1 MSDEWKGPRN
11 FKLLISFIL
20 HLSIFRFQF
29 LFQELH
35 GNHFR
40 GSTEKIG
47 NTSVWELVA
56 GRFQWSFQGCRS
68 FPGLYSTE
76 ICFEILLLFLWIL
89 FSTFDFNVLLVSRRR
104 IVLYFSCL
112 YLTKTYN
119 RHAGYSVQEA
129 NQRHLSHLVLGNGAL
144 FSQVPTLELRHKS
157 GHRVP
162 VCTPFLLVVGKSCTA
177 LYTLL
182 SSCFKMALNR
192 V

>member
-1 MSDEWKGPRN
+1 MRVDFSDHFRDVDHFRASTLQKSASKFFCYFYEYCSP
-11 FKLLISFIL
+11 LLISTC
-20 HLSIFRFQF
+20 F
-29 LFQELH
+29 LFPAE
-35 GNHFR
+35 
-40 GSTEKIG
+40 E
-47 NTSVWELVA
+47 
-56 GRFQWSFQGCRS
+56 
-68 FPGLYSTE
+68 
-76 ICFEILLLFLWIL
+76 
-89 FSTFDFNVLLVSRRR
+89 

-162 VCTPFLLVVGKSCTA
+162 VCTPFLLVLGKSCTA

>member
-1 MSDEWKGPRN
+1 MSDKWKGSRN

-20 HLSIFRFQF
+20 HLSILRFQF
-29 LFQELH
+29 LFQELL

-40 GSTEKIG
+40 GSTEKTG
-47 NTSVWELVA
+47 NTSVWGLFA
-56 GRFQWSFQGCRS
+56 GRFRWSFYGCRS

-76 ICFEILLLFLWIL
+76 VCFEILLLFLWTL
-89 FSTFDFNVLLVSRRR
+89 FSTFVFNVLLVSRRR

-157 GHRVP
+157 GHLVP
-162 VCTPFLLVVGKSCTA
+162 VCTPFLLVPGKSCTA
-177 LYTLL
+177 LFTLL

>member
-119 RHAGYSVQEA
+119 RHAGYSVQET

-157 GHRVP
+157 RHLVP
-162 VCTPFLLVVGKSCTA
+162 VCTPFLLVPGKACTA

-182 SSCFKMALNR
+182 SSCFKWP
-192 V
+192 